1 MVLAVPQRSRLL
13 PARVRSVAPCAAMA
27 LALVSLSSGRALAQ
41 APAGVPGAENFAPSL
56 RAADEGTPKPYAD
69 DERTGHVLVRGAA
82 GLAAP
87 AGSVAGDAAFGDVAS
102 AGAAFGGSLGV
113 GLSRHAVLDLSAS
126 YALFGGAE
134 RCVDCTAESFSASL
148 GLSYHLA
155 QGVAIDPWIRLGS
168 GFRSAELDSSSATSS
183 SVAGSGSYLGLD
195 VVQLAFGASFAPVAG
210 VGFGPFI
217 GLDLG
222 TFLERPGRVS
232 AAGEIV
238 GTTGATYALFQLGM
252 RFELDPRRW
261 FGGDAPDAD
270 RSARSVAAAPS
281 ALPSAAALP
290 AALAR
295 PPVQSAVVTRS
306 REPL

>member
-1 MVLAVPQRSRLL
+1 MVRAVQPRSRLL
-13 PARVRSVAPCAAMA
+13 PARARSVALCVSAAFV
-27 LALVSLSSGRALAQ
+27 LVSRSSGDALAQ

-69 DERTGHVLVRGAA
+69 DERTGHVLVRGAL

-87 AGSVAGDAAFGDVAS
+87 AGSVASGAAFGDVAS
-102 AGAAFGGSLGV
+102 AGAAFGGALGV
-113 GLSRHAVLDLSAS
+113 GISRHAVLDLSAS
-126 YALFGGAE
+126 YALFGGTE
-134 RCVDCTAESFSASL
+134 RCEACSASSFSASM

-168 GFRSAELDSSSATSS
+168 GFRSAELDTSGATSS
-183 SVAGSGSYLGLD
+183 SVAGGGGYLGLD

-210 VGFGPFI
+210 VGFGPFV

-222 TFLERPGRVS
+222 TFLERPSRTS
-232 AAGEIV
+232 AAGEV
-238 GTTGATYALFQLGM
+238 LGTTGSTYALFQLGM

-261 FGGDAPDAD
+261 FGGAPPDAEQSV
-270 RSARSVAAAPS
+270 RSRRTSES
-281 ALPSAAALP
+281 ALPRASAP
-290 AALAR
+290 PAR

-306 REPL
+306 HDPL